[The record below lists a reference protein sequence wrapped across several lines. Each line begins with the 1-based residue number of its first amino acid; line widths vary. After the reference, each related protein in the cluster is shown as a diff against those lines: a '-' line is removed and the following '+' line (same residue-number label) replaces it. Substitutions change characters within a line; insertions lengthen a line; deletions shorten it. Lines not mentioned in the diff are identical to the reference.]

1 MRGLKSMKQVELRKI
16 IEVINKTENVEIL
29 SEHTDDNLTELGMDS
44 ITFIQIVVGLEETF
58 DCEIPDDKLLISEM
72 DSVQKIYNVLE
83 DLYQKQSV

>member
-1 MRGLKSMKQVELRKI
+1 MKQVELRKI

-29 SEHTDDNLTELGMDS
+29 SEHIDENLTELGMDS